1 MHMMSPDGSA
11 TMGMRKM
18 QNKGNSRGKWQFRT
32 CSPTRACKACQNV
45 TTSRPI
51 MKTSPH
57 NLSLAG
63 HTLQNH
69 RHSVPMR
76 KQRSEKMWRQEKQS
90 FSPPVDKAITGKQKR
105 LLIFVKKRYSIAPL
119 DHLWHSNCGSLMSA
133 SHQQREPQT
142 VQITQTNA

>member
-1 MHMMSPDGSA
+1 MHTMSPDGSA

-18 QNKGNSRGKWQFRT
+18 QNKGNSRGKWQFR
-32 CSPTRACKACQNV
+32 SPTRACKACQNV

-63 HTLQNH
+63 HNLQNH

-76 KQRSEKMWRQEKQS
+76 NQRSEKMWRQEKQS

-105 LLIFVKKRYSIAPL
+105 LLIFVKTLQYWAAGPP
-119 DHLWHSNCGSLMSA
+119 MA
-133 SHQQREPQT
+133 QQLRIIDEPQT